1 MLCDVKL
8 TGIRNIN
15 PFSAPASIQVGRTTP
30 EVDMKGAWLGMLLIG
45 MGIDAQAAGR
55 LAEVQIID
63 RDTGSAL
70 PMYRSRGEYWVAGR
84 PGARY
89 SIMIQNRRGE
99 RILAVTAVDGVNVIS
114 GETGAWGQSGYV
126 FGPGENYEIAGWR
139 KSDAEIAA
147 FNFTSSGSSY
157 AARTGRPANVG
168 VIGVALFLER
178 PVRAPRYESF
188 DRRSEQGGYAQNRAE
203 GAAANSAAADSAAR
217 EGIAAAQPS
226 APKLEEIKPSAP
238 SPAPKLG
245 TGHGARETSYVQ
257 NTTFDRM
264 SSTPNEVVK
273 IRYDSYENLVAMG
286 VVPSRPAWQQ
296 QAPNPF
302 PDSATPRYVPDP
314 PGG

>member
-1 MLCDVKL
+1 
-8 TGIRNIN
+8 
-15 PFSAPASIQVGRTTP
+15 
-30 EVDMKGAWLGMLLIG
+30 MKGAWLGMLLLG
-45 MGIDAQAAGR
+45 MGFDVHAAGR
-55 LAEVQIID
+55 LADVQIID
-63 RDTGSAL
+63 RDTGSIL

-99 RILAVTAVDGVNVIS
+99 RILAVTAVDGINVIS
-114 GETGAWGQSGYV
+114 GETGAWNQSGYV

-147 FNFTSSGSSY
+147 FNFTSSGGSY

-188 DRRSEQGGYAQNRAE
+188 DHRSEQSGRSEQPPYAQNRVE
-203 GAAANSAAADSAAR
+203 PPVTNSLDPAAADSAASAANNAAR
-217 EGIAAAQPS
+217 EGAVVAGRTPAPQAAEIQPY
-226 APKLEEIKPSAP
+226 AMPA
-238 SPAPKLG
+238 PAPKLG

-257 NTTFDRM
+257 NTSFDRM
-264 SSTPNEVVK
+264 SSTPNEVIK
-273 IRYDSYENLVAMG
+273 IRYDSYENLLAMG
-286 VVPSRPAWQQ
+286 VVPARPAWQPS
-296 QAPNPF
+296 PNPF
-302 PDSATPRYVPDP
+302 PDSSSPRYVPDP

>member
-1 MLCDVKL
+1 MKFA
-8 TGIRNIN
+8 GIG
-15 PFSAPASIQVGRTTP
+15 ALLVGL
-30 EVDMKGAWLGMLLIG
+30 GAIG
-45 MGIDAQAAGR
+45 VRVDAQAAGR
-55 LAEVQIID
+55 LADVQIID
-63 RDTGSAL
+63 RDTGSTL
-70 PMYRSRGEYWVAGR
+70 PMYRSHGEYWVAGR

-89 SIMIQNRRGE
+89 SIMIQNHRGE

-178 PVRAPRYESF
+178 PVRAPRYQSF
-188 DRRSEQGGYAQNRAE
+188 DRRPEQPGYAQNRAE
-203 GAAANSAAADSAAR
+203 DAAADGAAR
-217 EGIAAAQPS
+217 EAAPIVGGLAS
-226 APKLEEIKPSAP
+226 SAP
-238 SPAPKLG
+238 SPKSEEIRPYAMPAPAPKLG
-245 TGHGARETSYVQ
+245 TGHGARETAYVQ

-264 SSTPNEVVK
+264 SSTPNEVIK

-286 VVPSRPAWQQ
+286 VVPSRPWQS
-296 QAPNPF
+296 APNPF
-302 PDSATPRYVPDP
+302 PDSVLPRYVPDP
-314 PGG
+314 PSG